1 MLSSNYLIKRDNCLE
16 RHPRQKGILSMCVGQ
31 VRQATL
37 NEQAFWLLLRL
48 KSNCTLP
55 WNGKEFGLLAQVR
68 PARIAT
74 AQDLR

>member
-1 MLSSNYLIKRDNCLE
+1 MR
-16 RHPRQKGILSMCVGQ
+16 VGV

-74 AQDLR
+74 AQDLRWQC